1 MNFSIE
7 EPVRLLRKLH
17 SINPKAKTHFIVRL
31 PGDQMEI
38 PPACA
43 TQGRKPN
50 ELEIHGEGKEALD
63 NLAQTLDFYSK
74 TPCEVEMVTDNAV
87 VVDNGQRGKKK
98 IKLELPTAVCQPN
111 GALASLPFLAPDNL
125 QWRLEVRFRA
135 PNVQPDNLWIST
147 NEVRRLI
154 RSQPAVSESLRT
166 LRQGNLEVEVALPS

>member
-74 TPCEVEMVTDNAV
+74 TPCEVELVTDNAV

-111 GALASLPFLAPDNL
+111 GTLASLPFLAPDNL

-135 PNVQPDNLWIST
+135 PDVQPDNLWIST

-154 RSQPAVSESLRT
+154 RSQPAVSESLRP